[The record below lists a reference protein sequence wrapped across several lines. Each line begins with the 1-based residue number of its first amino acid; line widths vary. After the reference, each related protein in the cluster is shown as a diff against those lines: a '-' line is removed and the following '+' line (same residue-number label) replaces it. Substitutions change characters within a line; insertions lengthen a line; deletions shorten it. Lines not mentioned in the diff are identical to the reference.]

1 LFTWTCDW
9 LQPMRFS
16 GWRTSR
22 NVFACLL
29 CCTCPW
35 TLGLTTAHA
44 ELKRVHSDA
53 WSKGSA
59 TLSQLAADCQA
70 CKMNFYYFNAGGV
83 CVCVCVHS
91 RARAQ
96 HYCHNTWHIYCHFIP
111 RYLLAC
117 YVWGR
122 L

>member
-83 CVCVCVHS
+83 CVCVCALTCTCTALLS
-91 RARAQ
+91 Q
-96 HYCHNTWHIYCHFIP
+96 
-111 RYLLAC
+111 YLTHLLSFYPTRSTSMLC
-117 YVWGR
+117 LG
-122 L
+122 